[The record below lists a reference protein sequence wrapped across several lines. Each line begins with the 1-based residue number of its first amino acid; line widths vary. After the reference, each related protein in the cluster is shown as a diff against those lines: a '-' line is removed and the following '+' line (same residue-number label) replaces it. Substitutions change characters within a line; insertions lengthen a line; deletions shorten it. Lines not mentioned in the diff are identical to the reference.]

1 VPKQTSQPAEVL
13 LMALPRLAVSGGA
26 NGARLIFL
34 LCLIPLFFLGVL
46 LSHPLISLSPRFFE
60 VVGVVLRGD
69 GLLEQAAAQNRRS
82 MNAEIINRLEASFSA
97 KKSNARLVAE
107 AFLGLHH
114 GDELADELGRITDEL
129 KGRDREVYED
139 YAYDEYSDELNRR
152 REEEAEPAKQ
162 DKENEPK

>member
-1 VPKQTSQPAEVL
+1 MCYDLGSKWRADVARKSKKPHRRSAI
-13 LMALPRLAVSGGA
+13 S
-26 NGARLIFL
+26 ARLR
-34 LCLIPLFFLGVL
+34 P
-46 LSHPLISLSPRFFE
+46 PPPISARLRSLVQLKLRFSE
-60 VVGVVLRGD
+60 YLRRQ
-69 GLLEQAAAQNRRS
+69 LEQAAAQNRRS

-129 KGRDREVYED
+129 KGRHPEVYED